1 MQTLKSVKLSGAQ
14 DKAVLAM
21 LSGSNFLEASQAA
34 GVAQSTVWR
43 WMREPDFKQALR
55 DGRLE
60 LMEGAVG
67 SIQQACS
74 EAVDVLREVMKKEE
88 SPASSR
94 VAAAKTIIEM
104 ALKAVEL
111 QDLEGRISALEEK
124 LSGGVG

>member
-1 MQTLKSVKLSGAQ
+1 MQTFSVKLSGAQ
-14 DKAVLAM
+14 NKAVLAM

-74 EAVDVLREVMKKEE
+74 EAVDVLRSVMNNQE
-88 SPASSR
+88 SPCSSR
-94 VAAAKTIIEM
+94 VTAAKCVIEM

-111 QDLEGRISALEEK
+111 QDLTARIEALEQAAK
-124 LSGGVG
+124 GRVA